1 MPFKRRYSLFQDS
14 RSLSFSKQMGQTKDL
29 QASKSKIPFK
39 STAEIDAHIKY
50 VGCVFSNTENFLA
63 DALVE
68 I

>member
-1 MPFKRRYSLFQDS
+1 
-14 RSLSFSKQMGQTKDL
+14 MGQTKDL